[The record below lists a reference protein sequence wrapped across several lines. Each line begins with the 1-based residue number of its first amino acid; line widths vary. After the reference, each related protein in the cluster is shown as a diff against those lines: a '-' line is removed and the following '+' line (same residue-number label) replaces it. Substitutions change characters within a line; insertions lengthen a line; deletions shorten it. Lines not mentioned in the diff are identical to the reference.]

1 MHPCRP
7 SSEGRYHEPDN
18 YPSVNKRST
27 AVIQPGAASSCVCL
41 QRWEEQTKGTPA
53 LIARQDEIPETL
65 TFLVLILVLVE
76 VALRV
81 YRFCAVHLV
90 RHFNGL
96 LTSANIGLLGELY
109 VRFAWIVRIFGD
121 NFAVRY
127 KGGGGGIGDIL
138 GPTFGQM
145 GNMQWGYV

>member
-53 LIARQDEIPETL
+53 LIARQDEIPETF
-65 TFLVLILVLVE
+65 TFQVLILVLVE
-76 VALRV
+76 VALREGRSQ
-81 YRFCAVHLV
+81 YFCNQNERDDDSVSYYERNNIFTEGKIRELWASK
-90 RHFNGL
+90 RING
-96 LTSANIGLLGELY
+96 
-109 VRFAWIVRIFGD
+109 
-121 NFAVRY
+121 
-127 KGGGGGIGDIL
+127 
-138 GPTFGQM
+138 
-145 GNMQWGYV
+145 